1 MKQFSLFLNILLVAA
16 VGVLFYFHFS
26 DDKKPAAKIQAAS
39 SSPSPEKDSCAIGH
53 LIGYVIIDSIYDNVE
68 YIKQK
73 NKEIENQQSTAASSL
88 QSEAMKLENDKN
100 DFIKRGNTVT
110 QAEYD
115 VFEKSYIER
124 QKGLEEKRQT
134 QMQLLASSRNQ
145 TMEGI
150 QKDLRKFLDDY
161 NSDRRYSYIFATG
174 TGLEYMLYK
183 DSTHNITPEVIKG
196 LNDYFRK
203 KGKP

>member
-16 VGVLFYFHFS
+16 VAVLFYFHFT

-53 LIGYVIIDSIYDNVE
+53 LIGYVIIDSIYDNVG

-134 QMQLLASSRNQ
+134 QIQSLASNRNQ

-150 QKDLRKFLDDY
+150 QKDLRKFLDEY

-183 DSTHNITPEVIKG
+183 DSTHNITPDVIKG